1 MFALRLNGYTWGI
14 SILQKAEDLT
24 VAMRK
29 AFLDLDAEL
38 RQMDAVKRG
47 DDHSGSTAITTMV
60 TPTHI
65 IAANCGDSRSILVT
79 SEGVKAMS
87 EDHKPYNVSL
97 KRCAMSPLLTH
108 R

>member
-1 MFALRLNGYTWGI
+1 M
-14 SILQKAEDLT
+14 QKAEDLT